1 MCARLTV
8 DFFLFM
14 CQKCKKMLKAVFGK
28 IYSDKIHCERFGSK
42 GTLILKMVKYEYK
55 VWTIQINE
63 VGVNLLNQ
71 FACKD

>member
-1 MCARLTV
+1 MQVELHGEKV
-8 DFFLFM
+8 
-14 CQKCKKMLKAVFGK
+14 QKCKKLFKAIFGK
-28 IYSDKIHCERFGSK
+28 KVNKIHCERFGSK